1 MVSVFGGALNAG
13 RHISGGTRRGAVDA
27 PWIVVG
33 GTRCDEAKDF
43 AWCLACGR
51 ARNAAPRE
59 GFASGVSLG
68 LTYFRCHY
76 AEDSLVAK

>member
-51 ARNAAPRE
+51 ARNAARE
-59 GFASGVSLG
+59 RALPVEFLSG
-68 LTYFRCHY
+68 
-76 AEDSLVAK
+76 